1 MRYNLTRWFPGRFR
15 PHCGLNL
22 SGAFTTWAV
31 ARESTT
37 ASGKGPGYAS
47 RRKVGRHSGKPVE
60 RVAARHIRLVLLLA
74 MSILTAPPA
83 HAQEAGKEYP
93 SKPIRLNVPF
103 PAGGGTDI
111 ISRVLANRLAETLKQ
126 PVIVENKPGAGGSI
140 GVDATA
146 KSAPDGYTL
155 VMGQTANLAINPTLY
170 TNLPYDPVRDLVPV
184 ALVADSP
191 VVLVVGAESRF
202 KTLAEIIAAA
212 KAKPGDVTFATPG
225 NGTVAH
231 LVGEQLSGTAQ
242 VKMLHVPYKGAAQA
256 LTDLMGGRV
265 DMFYSSVPSA
275 LAQIKGGKLRA
286 IAVTSKSRSPSLP
299 DVPTVDESGFAG
311 FDATTWF
318 GILAPAKTPQPVID
332 KLNAEINA
340 ALKSPEVGEKIA
352 SEGGKPLGGTAD
364 TFTALLTADLVK
376 WGGIVKSSGA
386 KVD

>member
-1 MRYNLTRWFPGRFR
+1 MKANNLTRWFPGMFR
-15 PHCGLNL
+15 PHSGLNL
-22 SGAFTTWAV
+22 SGAFTALPV
-31 ARESTT
+31 ARQSPT

-47 RRKVGRHSGKPVE
+47 RHKVGRHSGKPE
-60 RVAARHIRLVLLLA
+60 ARLAGHVRQVLLLA
-74 MSILTAPPA
+74 MCITMLAAAT
-83 HAQEAGKEYP
+83 HAQDWPA
-93 SKPIRLNVPF
+93 KPIRLNVPF

-111 ISRVLANRLAETLKQ
+111 LSRVLANRLAETLKQ
-126 PVIVENKPGAGGSI
+126 PVIVENKPGAGGNI

-146 KSAPDGYTL
+146 KSPADGYTL

-170 TNLPYDPVRDLVPV
+170 ANLPYDPTRDLVPV

-202 KTLAEIIAAA
+202 KTLADIMAAG
-212 KAKPGDVTFATPG
+212 KAKPGDLTYASPG
-225 NGTVAH
+225 NGTVSH
-231 LVGEQLSGTAQ
+231 LVGELLQQTAG
-242 VKMLHVPYKGAAQA
+242 VKMQHIPYKGASQA

-265 DMFYSSVPSA
+265 DLFVSSVPSA

-299 DVPTVDESGFAG
+299 DVPTVAESGFPG

-318 GILAPAKTPQPVID
+318 GILAPAKTPQAVVD

-340 ALKSPEVGEKIA
+340 ALTFPEVREKIA
-352 SEGGKPLGGTAD
+352 SEGGAALGGTAAD
-364 TFTALLTADLVK
+364 FAALLKADLVR

-386 KVD
+386 KVE

>member
-1 MRYNLTRWFPGRFR
+1 
-15 PHCGLNL
+15 
-22 SGAFTTWAV
+22 
-31 ARESTT
+31 
-37 ASGKGPGYAS
+37 
-47 RRKVGRHSGKPVE
+47 VGRRSLLP
-60 RVAARHIRLVLLLA
+60 AIALSLLLCGPV
-74 MSILTAPPA
+74 L
-83 HAQEAGKEYP
+83 AQDWP

-111 ISRVLANRLAETLKQ
+111 LSRVLANRLAETLKQ
-126 PVIVENKPGAGGSI
+126 PVLVENKPGAGGNI

-146 KSAPDGYTL
+146 KAAPDGYAI

-202 KTLAEIIAAA
+202 KTLAGIIAAA
-212 KAKPGDVTFATPG
+212 RAKPGDLTYASPG
-225 NGTVAH
+225 NGTVSH
-231 LVGEQLSGTAQ
+231 LVGELLQQTAG
-242 VKMLHVPYKGAAQA
+242 VKMQHIPYKGASQA

-265 DMFYSSVPSA
+265 DLFLSSVPSA

-286 IAVTSKSRSPSLP
+286 VAVTSKRRSPSLP
-299 DVPTVDESGFAG
+299 DVQTVAEAGFPG

-318 GILAPAKTPQPVID
+318 GILAPAKTPQAVVD

-352 SEGGKPLGGTAD
+352 SEGGVALGGSAAD
-364 TFTALLTADLVK
+364 FAALLQADLVR
-376 WGGIVKSSGA
+376 WGGIVKASGA

>member
-1 MRYNLTRWFPGRFR
+1 VVPVASSHPHLTRARSIFEKNENRARVALPPQGGGGEKRGTAR
-15 PHCGLNL
+15 SPILRAYALALAVVL
-22 SGAFTTWAV
+22 SGTP
-31 ARESTT
+31 S
-37 ASGKGPGYAS
+37 
-47 RRKVGRHSGKPVE
+47 
-60 RVAARHIRLVLLLA
+60 
-74 MSILTAPPA
+74 
-83 HAQEAGKEYP
+83 HAQDYP

-111 ISRVLANRLAETLKQ
+111 LSRVLANRLAETLKQ
-126 PVIVENKPGAGGSI
+126 PVIVENKPGAGGNI

-146 KSAPDGYTL
+146 KAAPDGYTL

-191 VVLVVGAESRF
+191 VVLVVGAESQF

-212 KAKPGDVTFATPG
+212 RAKPSDLTFATPG
-225 NGTVAH
+225 NGTVSH
-231 LVGEQLSGTAQ
+231 LVGELLQGTAN
-242 VKMLHVPYKGAAQA
+242 VKLQHIPYKGAAQA

-265 DMFYSSVPSA
+265 DTFFSSVPSA

-286 IAVTSKSRSPSLP
+286 IAVTSATRSPSLP
-299 DVPTVDESGFAG
+299 DVPTVAESGFPG

-318 GILAPAKTPQPVID
+318 GILAPAKTPQPIID

-352 SEGGKPLGGTAD
+352 TEGGAPLGGTAAKFAEVLRVD
-364 TFTALLTADLVK
+364 IER
-376 WGGIVKSSGA
+376 WGGIVKASGA